1 MYLVMDLTIIKHAVE
16 ADDGI
21 KRLSMAFIKKHAA
34 PDRTRL
40 SSELCADISKILDE
54 LGLITLPKRLPTS
67 ENDFI
72 FVIEK
77 DSPLGHVVAVA
88 GSIAALDQV
97 GANPLPQI
105 FKNYPQ
111 ARGQLSQ

>member
-1 MYLVMDLTIIKHAVE
+1 MDLTIIKHAVE

-40 SSELCADISKILDE
+40 SSELCTNIAKELDN
-54 LGLITLPKRLPTS
+54 LGLITLPKQLPAS
-67 ENDFI
+67 ENAFVFI
-72 FVIEK
+72 IEK
-77 DSPLGHVVAVA
+77 ESALGHVVAVA
-88 GSIAALDQV
+88 ASIAALDKV

-105 FKNYPQ
+105 FENYPQ
-111 ARGQLSQ
+111 ARGQLEM